1 MKSPMFLALA
11 LATLGVV
18 SPVMANGPYATFK
31 TTEGEFVVELFPE
44 KAPKTVENF
53 IGLAKGTKVWQ
64 HPGTKQQM
72 ENKPL
77 YDGTVFHRT
86 IKGFMIQGGDP
97 LGTGTGNPGYRFEDE
112 FSDLKFDTAGLLA
125 MANSGPN
132 TNGSQFFVTVAPTP
146 HLNNRHTIFG
156 KVVKG
161 MDVVLK
167 IAEKP
172 SEPGSGRALNPVK
185 LEKVTIS
192 DTMPGAAPTNSDAST
207 TGAQ

>member
-1 MKSPMFLALA
+1 MKSALRFALA
-11 LATLGVV
+11 LAALTGVF
-18 SPVMANGPYATFK
+18 PAMANGPYATFK
-31 TTEGEFVVELFPE
+31 TSEGEFIVELLPE

-77 YDGTVFHRT
+77 YNGTVFHRT

-112 FSDLKFDTAGLLA
+112 FSDLKFDAPGILA

-132 TNGSQFFVTVAPTP
+132 TNGCQFFVTVAPTP

-167 IAEKP
+167 IADKP
-172 SEPGSGRALNPVK
+172 SEPGSGRAINPVK
-185 LEKVTIS
+185 LETVTIS
-192 DTMPGAAPTNSDAST
+192 DSMPGSAPVKADSPT
-207 TGAQ
+207 TGAR

>member
-1 MKSPMFLALA
+1 
-11 LATLGVV
+11 
-18 SPVMANGPYATFK
+18 
-31 TTEGEFVVELFPE
+31 
-44 KAPKTVENF
+44 
-53 IGLAKGTKVWQ
+53 
-64 HPGTKQQM
+64 M

-112 FSDLKFDTAGLLA
+112 FSDLKFDAPGILA

-132 TNGSQFFVTVAPTP
+132 TNGCQFFVTVAPTP

-167 IAEKP
+167 IADKP

-185 LEKVTIS
+185 LETVTIS
-192 DTMPGAAPTNSDAST
+192 DTMPGSAPVKPDSLT